1 MIHVAVL
8 GFGNIGGGVVE
19 LLEKNRNLITDVS
32 AEEINVKY
40 ILDIRDFSDH
50 PLAYKI
56 VSDFSVIAEDPEIS
70 VVIETMGG
78 THPAYDFTLSLLKA
92 GKHVV
97 TSNKEVVANYG
108 DELLKVAAEHN
119 VKYLFEASVGGG
131 IPIIRPMM
139 HSLVGDS
146 IYEINGI
153 LNGTTNYIL
162 TKMAQDGDTLYDA
175 LGMAQTLGYA
185 EKNPSADINGQDAG
199 RKICILAAIA
209 TGKLVSPEQVETTGI
224 ASITQREIADAGKL
238 GYALKLIASMT
249 VLEDGKLQMM
259 VAPRFVA
266 KSNPLA
272 SVDDVFNGIMVRG
285 RAVGDVMFYGKGAG
299 KYPTASAVISD
310 IIEIVSNVHPNVKP
324 MLWERADAQILADV
338 QTVPCRF
345 YVRIAGDTHPDFA
358 GERISDADGQI
369 AFLTPVMTEQQLI
382 QNIKTQNLESCSVV
396 RVMDV

>member
-56 VSDFSVIAEDPEIS
+56 VSDFSIIAEDPEIS

-78 THPAYDFTLSLLKA
+78 THPAYDFTLSLLKE

-139 HSLVGDS
+139 HSLVGDA
-146 IYEINGI
+146 IYEIHGI

-175 LGMAQTLGYA
+175 LGNAQTLGYA

-209 TGKLVSPEQVETTGI
+209 TGKLVSPEQVPTTGI
-224 ASITQREIADAGKL
+224 ASITQREIADAVKL

-285 RAVGDVMFYGKGAG
+285 CAVGDVMFYGKGAG

-310 IIEIVSNVHPNVKP
+310 IIEIVSNVHPNAKP
-324 MLWERADAQILADV
+324 MLWERADMQILADV

-345 YVRIAGDTHPDFA
+345 YVRIAGENLPDFA
-358 GERISDADGQI
+358 VERISDEDGQI
-369 AFLTPVMTEQQLI
+369 AFLTPAMTELQLL
-382 QNIKTQNLESCSVV
+382 QSIKMQNLESCSIV